1 MNYKILDQKVEID
14 DLWALLLWTIPYFKC
29 NDYDLKDAIT
39 ATAIKS
45 ADGEINNLYKSTKT
59 DSPENYQYTK
69 LYSIKE
75 VKELVDYFK
84 METTRI
90 RIFKQSPKNS
100 TPLHI
105 DKDDKDIIRLW
116 AALNEDDNFKFYFG
130 KEKEEVILKKGQILV
145 FNPNYPHGAA
155 NLGNT
160 DRYTLNI
167 VGKPNK
173 WLKEQIYV

>member
-90 RIFKQSPKNS
+90 RIFKQSPK
-100 TPLHI
+100 
-105 DKDDKDIIRLW
+105 
-116 AALNEDDNFKFYFG
+116 
-130 KEKEEVILKKGQILV
+130 
-145 FNPNYPHGAA
+145 
-155 NLGNT
+155 
-160 DRYTLNI
+160 
-167 VGKPNK
+167 
-173 WLKEQIYV
+173 